1 MCFSKLGATLELQ
14 IIDFMLIKYAVA
26 DVGQE
31 GIVEADSEA
40 MRPRVTK

>member
-1 MCFSKLGATLELQ
+1 MELQ
-14 IIDFMLIKYAVA
+14 TIDPMLIMCAVA